1 MSVVFTYPAFI
12 NLTRFTV
19 DVNPLSRKVEQP
31 NNVAVFAVVSTVVAK
46 LDDAVANTWLPN

>member
-1 MSVVFTYPAFI
+1 MSVVFNYPAFI